1 MQAITSSPHSQFF
14 LTLLNPNFDSNF
26 TAEAAKIYSPH
37 GALYEKTLALK
48 PLKLLEELD
57 KTYQPFFSF
66 HLREL
71 YLNFNL
77 LDVVPHKK
85 ENQAMFHHLND
96 PFLHQYFLY
105 LFSASIAP
113 EAILPYI

>member
-77 LDVVPHKK
+77 LDVAPHK
-85 ENQAMFHHLND
+85 
-96 PFLHQYFLY
+96 
-105 LFSASIAP
+105 
-113 EAILPYI
+113 